1 MEQGEKMVDV
11 ARSPNVRHSAIGMIL
26 KSKDKL
32 TECVEICCAHG
43 VERNVA
49 EAWESD

>member
-1 MEQGEKMVDV
+1 MEQGEKMVDT
-11 ARSPNVRHSAIGMIL
+11 ARSPNVHHSAIGTIL

-32 TECVEICCAHG
+32 VECVEICCAHG

-49 EAWESD
+49 EVWESD